1 MATFYLLLALNVI
14 AGLLNLLSFFRRSKT
29 ERRPLITA
37 GVFIVNLVSV
47 ITASYNW
54 VVGGIILSVLVI
66 LFLGNC
72 VKAYTTFEE
81 HAANAA
87 VRFNSSS
94 ASKHAIMEF
103 SKRLRKVERAAKSF
117 APITIVKAVEHTSSH
132 GLEFEE
138 VQELL
143 PVAMT
148 LAVGLSAL
156 LELAIDVLVLT
167 THLFRTPYKRSSLIA
182 IADKLVVSVQSGL
195 PLEKI
200 YTELLAFRN
209 TALINHDRFPI
220 NELLSAMSTLSRDGV
235 EEVGAALGEVY
246 NTLDRLGEQYP
257 SLQAAVVALRNRLP
271 PFLTQQ

>member
-1 MATFYLLLALNVI
+1 MAIFYLLLALNVI

-37 GVFIVNLVSV
+37 GVFIVSLISV

-72 VKAYTTFEE
+72 VKAYATFEH

-87 VRFNSSS
+87 VRFNSTS
-94 ASKHAIMEF
+94 ASKRAIMEF
-103 SKRLRKVERAAKSF
+103 SRRLRKVERTAKSF
-117 APITIVKAVEHTSSH
+117 DPITTVKAVEHASSH
-132 GLEFEE
+132 GLEFEG

-156 LELAIDVLVLT
+156 LELAVDVLVLT
-167 THLFRTPYKRSSLIA
+167 TRLFRTPYERSSLMA
-182 IADKLVVSVQSGL
+182 IADKLVVSAQSGL
-195 PLEKI
+195 PLEKT
-200 YTELLAFRN
+200 YGELLAFRN
-209 TALINHDRFPI
+209 TTLMNHDRFSI
-220 NELLSAMSTLSRDGV
+220 DELLSAMSTLSGDGV
-235 EEVGAALGEVY
+235 EEVGATLGKVY
-246 NTLDRLGEQYP
+246 NTLDRLGEEYP

-271 PFLTQQ
+271 SFLTQP